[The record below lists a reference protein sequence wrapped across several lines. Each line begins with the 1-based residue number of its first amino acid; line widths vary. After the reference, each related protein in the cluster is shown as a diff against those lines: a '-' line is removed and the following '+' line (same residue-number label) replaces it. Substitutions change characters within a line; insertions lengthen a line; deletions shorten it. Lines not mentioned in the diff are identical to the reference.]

1 MHDQK
6 LVSIILPAFN
16 AEEYIAEAM
25 TILNQTYIGWELI
38 IIYDKSS
45 DKSLDIIKD
54 YINKDSRISLV
65 YNPAKGLISALNHGI
80 KISKGDFIARMDADD
95 ISMSDRLNYKLSI

>member
-16 AEEYIAEAM
+16 AEQYISEAIDS
-25 TILNQTYIGWELI
+25 ILNQTYISWELI

-45 DKSLDIIKD
+45 DQSLDIIND
-54 YINKDSRISLV
+54 YIKKDSRISLV
-65 YNPAKGLISALNHGI
+65 YNPAKGLIS
-80 KISKGDFIARMDADD
+80 
-95 ISMSDRLNYKLSI
+95 